1 LPDYIKHRA
10 LSFRHAFDGIAAA
23 YRNEPNLRIHSLA
36 SVAVVALAAWLGLK
50 AGDWT
55 ALFIVIGLV
64 WCAELFNTAVEAVVD
79 LASPQFHAKA
89 KLAKDTSA
97 AAVLLA
103 AVTAALVGLLI
114 LGPPLYARLI
124 SLFK

>member
-1 LPDYIKHRA
+1 MPDYIKHRA

-23 YRNEPNLRIHSLA
+23 YRSEPNLRIHSLA
-36 SVAVVALAAWLGLK
+36 AAAVIAMAAWLGLK
-50 AGDWT
+50 AADW
-55 ALFIVIGLV
+55 AVLMIVIGLV

-79 LASPQFHAKA
+79 LASPQYHAKA
-89 KLAKDTSA
+89 KLAKDTAA

-114 LGPPLYARLI
+114 LGPPLYVRLI